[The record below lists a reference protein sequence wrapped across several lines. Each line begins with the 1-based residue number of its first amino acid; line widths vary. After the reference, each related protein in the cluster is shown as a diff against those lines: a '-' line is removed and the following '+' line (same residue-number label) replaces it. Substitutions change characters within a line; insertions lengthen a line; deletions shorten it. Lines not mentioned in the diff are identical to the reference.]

1 MRAKDV
7 DPDNPSASDPKPP
20 PSSIKHPPR
29 PQSISENPFAG
40 NSATARQ
47 NNDVEAYAGDLIFEK
62 DSLCNDGQKRSL
74 EIAAWDALTPANFG
88 AKRPVSAREIAT
100 WRAYIGPDFS
110 TQQDRIVVSCKDTKN
125 WCSTRIDG
133 KSVGGYAWTK
143 ETWFGSYQHIT
154 LCPVYFGLDSL
165 EEKFE
170 MIEKGLASGET
181 KYAEQAEWQKNKG
194 QFFLHEMMHLK
205 AVGDPDIGDERVEET
220 GRGPMA
226 YGPHLYFYDAT
237 GYFPRPPKFRDIAD
251 IDNISAEDEDRARDI
266 FPVYLGESQGDTSDE
281 EVQKRFQAE
290 LDGMR
295 TAPPTTTNPPADLC
309 KSDNDCSSPLCA
321 GGGVVYSCIQGT
333 CQCGSPEPPAPAPIN
348 TPPAGTRCYEN
359 VSEAECTGNYEC
371 PIRMKPGM
379 PSSMPAE
386 GTASWGEM
394 TPLDRWRNSP
404 PDEEPVSWDAIS
416 KAIGNGGVSYGT
428 SQRIICGNTYAKLTV
443 SAMMKDW
450 KGCRGLEAAVALLV
464 ENAMPPYLI
473 GLESND
479 LEPFSASHKNQ
490 EGCGLEEGRPSVHPT
505 RFEMLTAHLGEF
517 VKIKKGSGISIT
529 DEMLQREARMILYG
543 EDDPWNQTPAD
554 NPEWLNLF
562 KTGYGLCTPWG
573 LHPDPTILS
582 TTNEGTL
589 GTQTDAEAAVFSPF
603 TLDKMRQAAMSGGTI
618 NTINF
623 CEAAQWD
630 RPECNL
636 QVPLAWQTPECLA
649 EFRLMGLLPSLSGTD
664 MAINSVSAT
673 DSFDVTC
680 GKNPSMS
687 AYESS
692 FMNSCTTGVF
702 ADQDVAHST
711 IVEGDFV
718 PHLDKHSL
726 IALRATSLHFSILAL
741 PYMAHLVAHETHLP
755 SPSKAYLPLLAK
767 SCLHETMSLLLS
779 FNPAL
784 QGRTE
789 DGETALHIAAR
800 KGCLICLRQL
810 INSGMDVDCENSK
823 AWTALMVAARYGQ
836 VEAADELIRAGA
848 RWKLHVRWS
857 MLELM

>member
-1 MRAKDV
+1 M
-7 DPDNPSASDPKPP
+7 NIQSCLP
-20 PSSIKHPPR
+20 PSKAEDSSKKKTPRHSRSSTRVLKEWFSSHSSYPYPTDEEKEALSQRTGLSIR
-29 PQSISENPFAG
+29 QISHWFVN
-40 NSATARQ
+40 ARRR
-47 NNDVEAYAGDLIFEK
+47 K
-62 DSLCNDGQKRSL
+62 
-74 EIAAWDALTPANFG
+74 
-88 AKRPVSAREIAT
+88 PVS
-100 WRAYIGPDFS
+100 
-110 TQQDRIVVSCKDTKN
+110 
-125 WCSTRIDG
+125 
-133 KSVGGYAWTK
+133 
-143 ETWFGSYQHIT
+143 
-154 LCPVYFGLDSL
+154 
-165 EEKFE
+165 
-170 MIEKGLASGET
+170 SGE
-181 KYAEQAEWQKNKG
+181 
-194 QFFLHEMMHLK
+194 
-205 AVGDPDIGDERVEET
+205 
-220 GRGPMA
+220 
-226 YGPHLYFYDAT
+226 DASNT
-237 GYFPRPPKFRDIAD
+237 
-251 IDNISAEDEDRARDI
+251 
-266 FPVYLGESQGDTSDE
+266 V
-281 EVQKRFQAE
+281 
-290 LDGMR
+290 
-295 TAPPTTTNPPADLC
+295 AP
-309 KSDNDCSSPLCA
+309 S
-321 GGGVVYSCIQGT
+321 
-333 CQCGSPEPPAPAPIN
+333 
-348 TPPAGTRCYEN
+348 
-359 VSEAECTGNYEC
+359 
-371 PIRMKPGM
+371 M

-428 SQRIICGNTYAKLTV
+428 SQRVYNSNYISENSSLRSSTGSQSSGSSAHSWSSGSLVSLHSHRKSRQRRRRSQGRALKSLQTSGKDSDKELRIYQCTFCTDTFKSRYDWTRHEGTLHLLLEKWTCLASGPRYCRPSESVARCVFCDAENPSTAHLDSHRSNECASRPLNVRSFFRKDHLRQHLRKTHGISDVRPCMEDWKSKINNVKSRCGFCGETFNLWSDRNDHLTDHFRDG
-443 SAMMKDW
+443 ARMKDW

-623 CEAAQWD
+623 CEGAQWD

-664 MAINSVSAT
+664 MAINSVSAR

-711 IVEGDFV
+711 IVEGNFV
-718 PHLDKHSL
+718 PVGDIGTDQIFSLEEELHL
-726 IALRATSLHFSILAL
+726 
-741 PYMAHLVAHETHLP
+741 
-755 SPSKAYLPLLAK
+755 
-767 SCLHETMSLLLS
+767 
-779 FNPAL
+779 
-784 QGRTE
+784 
-789 DGETALHIAAR
+789 
-800 KGCLICLRQL
+800 
-810 INSGMDVDCENSK
+810 
-823 AWTALMVAARYGQ
+823 
-836 VEAADELIRAGA
+836 
-848 RWKLHVRWS
+848 
-857 MLELM
+857 